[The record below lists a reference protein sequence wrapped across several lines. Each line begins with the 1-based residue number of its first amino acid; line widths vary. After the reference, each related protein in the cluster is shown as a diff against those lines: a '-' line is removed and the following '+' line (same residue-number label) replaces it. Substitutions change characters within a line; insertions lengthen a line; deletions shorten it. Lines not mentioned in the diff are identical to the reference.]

1 MNRIMEYILIFSL
14 FFLLFNHFIL
24 STKEGLENKCTT
36 TMQNGCRN
44 IAIEKNTQSSTYTK
58 TILNNA
64 KKDILNLIKN
74 LSKLF
79 EKKNIRFKTNKD
91 NIALNKSHI
100 KKLND
105 AVMPN

>member
-64 KKDILNLIKN
+64 KKATSSHGFSNRSHGPYDGPKQSCTLRASQCLA
-74 LSKLF
+74 
-79 EKKNIRFKTNKD
+79 IRGIF
-91 NIALNKSHI
+91 
-100 KKLND
+100 
-105 AVMPN
+105 

>member
-1 MNRIMEYILIFSL
+1 MNRTMEYILIFGL

-24 STKEGLENKCTT
+24 SNKEGLENKCAA
-36 TMQNGCRN
+36 TMRNGCRN
-44 IAIEKNTQSSTYTK
+44 IAIEKNTQASAYTK

>member
-1 MNRIMEYILIFSL
+1 
-14 FFLLFNHFIL
+14 
-24 STKEGLENKCTT
+24 
-36 TMQNGCRN
+36 MQNGCRN
-44 IAIEKNTQSSTYTK
+44 IAIEKNTQSTTYTK
-58 TILNNA
+58 TILNNV

-79 EKKNIRFKTNKD
+79 EKKNIQFKTNTD